1 MAEGRS
7 SSSLYDLEAYNS
19 THSLVPATNSR
30 QLALSCF
37 RPNKDMIETSKDYV
51 NKSRKILMK
60 EISIQDK
67 KEETKRLVEFIQMEQ
82 EKLAESKR
90 TFDEDKEGY
99 EKYLE
104 QLRADVALIEE
115 EVRELNNK
123 KNEK

>member
-1 MAEGRS
+1 
-7 SSSLYDLEAYNS
+7 
-19 THSLVPATNSR
+19 
-30 QLALSCF
+30 
-37 RPNKDMIETSKDYV
+37 
-51 NKSRKILMK
+51 MK

-99 EKYLE
+99 ERYLE
-104 QLRADVALIEE
+104 QLRADVAFIEE
-115 EVRELNNK
+115 EVKELNAK

>member
-1 MAEGRS
+1 
-7 SSSLYDLEAYNS
+7 
-19 THSLVPATNSR
+19 
-30 QLALSCF
+30 
-37 RPNKDMIETSKDYV
+37 MIETSKEFV
-51 NKSRKILMK
+51 NSSRKILMK

-99 EKYLE
+99 ERYLE
-104 QLRADVALIEE
+104 QLRADVAFIEE
-115 EVRELNNK
+115 EVKELNAK